1 MAFIMDRINNVVVRM
16 CSDLPETEGGER
28 YKWPKDLLTMSA
40 EEFWK
45 HIESLREK
53 FNKKQ

>member
-16 CSDLPETEGGER
+16 CSDLPETGVGER

-45 HIESLREK
+45 HIESLKEK
-53 FNKKQ
+53 TNKKQ

>member
-1 MAFIMDRINNVVVRM
+1 MDRINNVVVRM
-16 CSDLPETEGGER
+16 CSDLPKTEGGER
-28 YKWPKDLLTMSA
+28 CKWPKDLLTMSA